1 MLDESR
7 IKLMTR
13 MASYED
19 TEGRNTIPVAEYF
32 RGDYVSFNV
41 VKTAISA
48 TIAFVLVLAVYVY
61 YSLENFIADIYK
73 FDLEGMGRRI
83 LSVYIVYI
91 AVFTV
96 FSFFFYTYK
105 YNKAKKSIQGYS
117 QALKK
122 LSSMYEEE
130 QV

>member
-19 TEGRNTIPVAEYF
+19 TEGKKTIPIGEYF
-32 RGDYVSFNV
+32 RGDYVSVNV

-48 TIAFVLVLAVYVY
+48 TIAFVLVLAVYIY
-61 YSLENFIADIYK
+61 YNLENFVADIYK
-73 FDLEGMGRRI
+73 FDLVGMGRRI
-83 LSVYIVYI
+83 VSVYIVYI

-96 FSFFFYTYK
+96 FAFFFYTIK
-105 YNKAKKSIQGYS
+105 YNRAKKSLQGYS
-117 QALKK
+117 LALKK
-122 LSSMYEEE
+122 LSTMYEEE
-130 QV
+130 E